1 MSMTKN
7 FLILKITN
15 SSQRNK
21 LRARKLQKERRNEEE
36 NDIILFY

>member
-15 SSQRNK
+15 PSQGSKQRE
-21 LRARKLQKERRNEEE
+21 RKLQKERRNEEE
-36 NDIILFY
+36 NNII